1 MRRYQ
6 DGYNPLI
13 SVMSLTRCLACQ
25 RPLKYVVLVLFCLI
39 FSSRL
44 YGYSVLSHEA
54 LVDAA
59 WSRYIVP
66 LLLKRYPGATPSQVR
81 EAHAYAYGGSVIQDM
96 GYYPFGNRFFSNLAH
111 YVRGGDFIEA
121 LLNDSQ
127 NVDDY
132 AFALGALSHYV
143 ADNNGHP
150 IAVNLSVPVMYPGL
164 RRKYGAIVTYEDD
177 PKAHIMV
184 EFSFDVAEIA
194 GAGYLPRTYTNFIG
208 FKVSKPLLERAFQ
221 QTYGL
226 NFKDLFFS
234 EDLAI
239 GTYRRGASEIV
250 PRLTQIAW
258 KEKKAEIRK
267 ADRKAARREF
277 VYRLSRRNY
286 EQQWGN
292 EYRLPKFF
300 LRRWTYR
307 WRFGARQ
314 ARMSLLARI
323 LVFLFELLPKVGPLR
338 TLAFKPPTPQAQKL
352 FVKSFDDVVARYE
365 ALLSAEGANRLVL
378 PEKNFDTGKPTQAGT
393 YGLADETYAQ
403 LLGRLAARHFKG
415 VTPELRS
422 NIFAFYAN
430 LSAPIATKQ
439 HPKQWKDMLQ
449 NLVALKSAA
458 IGASNAPISAANGSS
473 VY

>member
-1 MRRYQ
+1 
-6 DGYNPLI
+6 
-13 SVMSLTRCLACQ
+13 MSSPPRFSFTKLLRGIALF
-25 RPLKYVVLVLFCLI
+25 LFCLSV
-39 FSSRL
+39 SSGL
-44 YGYSVLSHEA
+44 YAYSVLSHEA

-59 WSRYIVP
+59 WNPFIAP
-66 LLLKRYPGATPSQVR
+66 LLLKRYPDATAAELR

-121 LLNDSQ
+121 LLRDSQ

-150 IAVNLSVPVMYPGL
+150 IAVNLSVPDMYPKL
-164 RRKYGAIVTYEDD
+164 RRKYGRVVTYEDD

-208 FKVSKPLLERAFQ
+208 FEVSKPLLERAFQ

-226 NFKDLFFS
+226 NLKDLFLN

-250 PRLTQIAW
+250 PRLTEIAW
-258 KEKKAEIRK
+258 KQKKNEIQR
-267 ADRKAARREF
+267 ADRKAARQKF
-277 VYRLSRRNY
+277 VYRLSRGNY
-286 EQQWGN
+286 ERQWGN
-292 EYRLPKFF
+292 NYRLPKLF

-307 WRFGARQ
+307 WKFGARQ
-314 ARMSLLARI
+314 AQMGLLARI

-338 TLAFKPPTPQAQKL
+338 TLKFKPPSPETQKL
-352 FVKSFDDVVARYE
+352 FVKSFNDVVARYE
-365 ALLSAEGANRLVL
+365 ELLTAEGDSRLVL
-378 PEKNFDTGKPTQAGT
+378 QEKNFDTGKPTEAGA
-393 YGLADETYAQ
+393 YQLADQTYAQ
-403 LLGRLAARHFKG
+403 LLDRLASQHFKG
-415 VTPELRS
+415 VTPELQS
-422 NIFAFYAN
+422 NILAFYSN
-430 LSAPIATKQ
+430 PNAPIATKENAKKWQ
-439 HPKQWKDMLQ
+439 KTLQ
-449 NLVALKSAA
+449 ELTLLKSAVTA
-458 IGASNAPISAANGSS
+458 IPVASHEKN
-473 VY
+473 

>member
-1 MRRYQ
+1 MR
-6 DGYNPLI
+6 NPLRTLC
-13 SVMSLTRCLACQ
+13 SK
-25 RPLKYVVLVLFCLI
+25 PLHSAILLFFFLP
-39 FSSRL
+39 SSL

-59 WSRYIVP
+59 WNPFIVP
-66 LLLKRYPGATPSQVR
+66 LLLKRYPGATAAELR

-121 LLNDSQ
+121 LLRDSQ
-127 NVDDY
+127 NVNDY

-150 IAVNLSVPVMYPGL
+150 IAVNLSVPDMYPKL
-164 RRKYGAIVTYEDD
+164 RRKYGKIVTYEDN

-208 FKVSKPLLERAFQ
+208 FEVPKPLLERAFQ

-226 NFKDLFFS
+226 NFKNLFLS

-258 KEKKAEIRK
+258 KEKKSEIRK
-267 ADRKAARREF
+267 ADRKAARRQF

-286 EQQWGN
+286 ERQWGSD
-292 EYRLPKFF
+292 YRMPKFF
-300 LRRWTYR
+300 LHRLTYR
-307 WRFGARQ
+307 WEFGARQ
-314 ARMSLLARI
+314 AQMGLLARI

-338 TLAFKPPTPQAQKL
+338 TLAFKPPTPQTQKL
-352 FVKSFDDVVARYE
+352 FVKSFNDVVSRYE
-365 ALLSAEGANRLVL
+365 AMLTAEGANRLDL
-378 PEKNFDTGKPTQAGT
+378 EEKNFDTGKPTQAGA
-393 YGLADETYAQ
+393 YQLADQTYAQ
-403 LLGRLAARHFKG
+403 LLNRLASQHFKG
-415 VTPELRS
+415 VTPELRN
-422 NIFAFYAN
+422 NILAFYAN
-430 LSAPIATKQ
+430 LNAPISTKENLKNWQ
-439 HPKQWKDMLQ
+439 EVLQ
-449 NLVALKSAA
+449 ELTALKSAPITAA
-458 IGASNAPISAANGSS
+458 IAK
-473 VY
+473 

>member
-1 MRRYQ
+1 MRTPHLCFPSSKLLRKAA
-6 DGYNPLI
+6 LLFLCL
-13 SVMSLTRCLACQ
+13 SL
-25 RPLKYVVLVLFCLI
+25 
-39 FSSRL
+39 SSSL

-54 LVDAA
+54 LIDAA
-59 WSRYIVP
+59 WNPFIVP
-66 LLLKRYPGATPSQVR
+66 LLLKRYPGSTAAELR

-121 LLNDSQ
+121 LLRDSQ

-132 AFALGALSHYV
+132 AFALGALSHYA

-150 IAVNLSVPVMYPGL
+150 IAVNLSVPDLYPKL
-164 RRKYGAIVTYEDD
+164 RRKYGKVVTYEDD

-208 FKVSKPLLERAFQ
+208 FEISKPLLERAFQ

-226 NFKDLFFS
+226 NFKDLFLN

-258 KEKKAEIRK
+258 KQKKNEIR
-267 ADRKAARREF
+267 RSGRRAARRQF

-286 EQQWGN
+286 ERQWGN
-292 EYRLPKFF
+292 DYKLPKFF

-307 WRFGARQ
+307 WQFGARQ
-314 ARMSLLARI
+314 AQMGLLARI
-323 LVFLFELLPKVGPLR
+323 LVFFFELLPKVGPLR
-338 TLAFKPPTPQAQKL
+338 TLKFKPPTPQTRKL

-365 ALLSAEGANRLVL
+365 ALLTAEGANRLAL
-378 PEKNFDTGKPTQAGT
+378 QDKNFDTGKPTQAGA
-393 YGLADETYAQ
+393 YQLADQTYAQ
-403 LLGRLAARHFKG
+403 LLDRLASGHFKG
-415 VTPELRS
+415 VSPELRS
-422 NIFAFYAN
+422 HILAYYTN
-430 LSAPIATKQ
+430 LNAPIATKEN
-439 HPKQWKDMLQ
+439 PKKWRQTLQ
-449 NLVALKSAA
+449 ELTALKSTATA
-458 IGASNAPISAANGSS
+458 IPIAGDAKN
-473 VY
+473 